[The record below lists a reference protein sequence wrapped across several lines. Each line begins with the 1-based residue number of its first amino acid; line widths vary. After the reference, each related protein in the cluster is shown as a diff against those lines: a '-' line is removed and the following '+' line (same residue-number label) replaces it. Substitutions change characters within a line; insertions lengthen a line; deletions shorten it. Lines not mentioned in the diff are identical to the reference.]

1 LKRISQKV
9 IDVFSLGHIVFGLN
23 INSFFILFFQFN
35 LSYRQGIVLSPFS
48 LLVFIGWELI
58 EHTFVYKFI
67 YSRVLKNWAES
78 KTNSLLDVVISET
91 TFYIAFL
98 ILYVLIYN
106 ILVSLINLVICLSLV
121 PIVAIIIMKSNKKN
135 FANFDKTGKN

>member
-1 LKRISQKV
+1 M
-9 IDVFSLGHIVFGLN
+9 
-23 INSFFILFFQFN
+23 
-35 LSYRQGIVLSPFS
+35 SPFS
-48 LLVFIGWELI
+48 LLIFIGWELI

-67 YSRVLKNWAES
+67 YSRVLKNWDES
-78 KTNSLLDVVISET
+78 KTNSLMDVVISET

-106 ILVSLINLVICLSLV
+106 VLVSMINLVISLSLV

-135 FANFDKTGKN
+135 FVNFDKTGRT

>member
-1 LKRISQKV
+1 MKRISRKI

-23 INSFFILFFQFN
+23 INSFFMLFFQFN
-35 LSYRQGIVLSPFS
+35 ITYKQGIVLSPFS

-67 YSRVLKNWAES
+67 YSRVLKNWSES
-78 KTNSLLDVVISET
+78 KKNSLMDVVIAET
-91 TFYIAFL
+91 TFYVAFL

-106 ILVSLINLVICLSLV
+106 ILVSMVN
-121 PIVAIIIMKSNKKN
+121 
-135 FANFDKTGKN
+135 

>member
-1 LKRISQKV
+1 M
-9 IDVFSLGHIVFGLN
+9 
-23 INSFFILFFQFN
+23 LFFQFN
-35 LSYRQGIVLSPFS
+35 ITYKQGIVLSPFS

-67 YSRVLKNWAES
+67 YSRVLKNWSES
-78 KTNSLLDVVISET
+78 KKNSLMDVVISET

-106 ILVSLINLVICLSLV
+106 ILVSMVNLAISLSLI
-121 PIVAIIIMKSNKKN
+121 PIVVIIIIKSNKKN
-135 FANFDKTGKN
+135 FFNFDKTGKP

>member
-1 LKRISQKV
+1 LKGKV
-9 IDVFSLGHIVFGLN
+9 IDIFSLGHIVFGLN
-23 INSFFILFFQFN
+23 INSIFILLFQFN
-35 LSYRQGIVLSPFS
+35 LTYRQGIVMSPFS

-67 YSRVLKNWAES
+67 YSRVLKNWVES
-78 KTNSLLDVVISET
+78 KTNSLLDVVISGT

-98 ILYVLIYN
+98 ILYVLIYD
-106 ILVSLINLVICLSLV
+106 ILVSLINLVISISLV

-135 FANFDKTGKN
+135 FINFDKTGKT

>member
-1 LKRISQKV
+1 MKGKV

-23 INSFFILFFQFN
+23 INSFFTLLFQFN
-35 LSYRQGIVLSPFS
+35 LTYRQGIVMSPLS

-78 KTNSLLDVVISET
+78 KTNSLLDVVISGT

-98 ILYVLIYN
+98 ILYVLIYD
-106 ILVSLINLVICLSLV
+106 ILVSIINLFISLSLI

-135 FANFDKTGKN
+135 FINSDKSGKT

>member
-1 LKRISQKV
+1 MKGKV

-23 INSFFILFFQFN
+23 INSFFTLLFQFN
-35 LSYRQGIVLSPFS
+35 LTYRQGIVMSPLS

-78 KTNSLLDVVISET
+78 KTNSLLDVVISGT

-98 ILYVLIYN
+98 ILYVLIYD
-106 ILVSLINLVICLSLV
+106 ILVSIINLFISLSLI

-135 FANFDKTGKN
+135 FINFDKSGKI

>member
-1 LKRISQKV
+1 M
-9 IDVFSLGHIVFGLN
+9 
-23 INSFFILFFQFN
+23 LFFQFN
-35 LSYRQGIVLSPFS
+35 ITYKQGIVLSPFS

-67 YSRVLKNWAES
+67 YSRVLKNWSES
-78 KTNSLLDVVISET
+78 KKNSFMDVVISET

-106 ILVSLINLVICLSLV
+106 ILVSMVNLAISLSLI
-121 PIVAIIIMKSNKKN
+121 PIVVIIIIKSNKKN
-135 FANFDKTGKN
+135 FANFDKTGKIFLKL

>member
-1 LKRISQKV
+1 MKRKV

-23 INSFFILFFQFN
+23 INSFFILLFQFN
-35 LSYRQGIVLSPFS
+35 LTYRQGIVMSPIS
-48 LLVFIGWELI
+48 LLVFIGWEFF

-78 KTNSLLDVVISET
+78 KTNSLLDVVISGT
-91 TFYIAFL
+91 TFYIAFI
-98 ILYVLIYN
+98 ILYVLIYD
-106 ILVSLINLVICLSLV
+106 ILISIINLVISLSLV

-135 FANFDKTGKN
+135 FINYDKTGKT

>member
-1 LKRISQKV
+1 M
-9 IDVFSLGHIVFGLN
+9 
-23 INSFFILFFQFN
+23 
-35 LSYRQGIVLSPFS
+35 SPIS

-78 KTNSLLDVVISET
+78 RTNSLLDVVISGT
-91 TFYIAFL
+91 TFYIAFI
-98 ILYVLIYN
+98 ILYVLIYD
-106 ILVSLINLVICLSLV
+106 ILISIINLIISLSLV

-135 FANFDKTGKN
+135 FINYNKTGKT